1 MSWTAKRWIRTRV
14 CWKNAVSVRGS
25 FVSIAL
31 PSMKP
36 DAQNQRQGSRPLGA
50 AHKSG
55 VGMCRWYPF
64 HIHNPQKVKIDD
76 RLFGQF
82 GWDDYHHPSKEYCL
96 LPKRYLS
103 RFCQHNHVHRSSLT
117 AKPSP
122 GQACQSRCGSQVV
135 GRDSWGETHP
145 RGAPDTG
152 SLYQAPSIDHEET
165 WWSGRDGHVAGVPAM
180 QETLF
185 IWNLGGAF
193 ESLFLCESRWLNTPK
208 RWFSHRSYGHLL
220 SWWAR

>member
-1 MSWTAKRWIRTRV
+1 MVDLPARDMFKIARSVFFCVFFLFLQIHLFWGRSFLMSWTAKRWIRTRV

-55 VGMCRWYPF
+55 VGMCRWCPF

-96 LPKRYLS
+96 LPKRYIVYIFLDFVNATTS
-103 RFCQHNHVHRSSLT
+103 T
-117 AKPSP
+117 
-122 GQACQSRCGSQVV
+122 
-135 GRDSWGETHP
+135 DHP
-145 RGAPDTG
+145 
-152 SLYQAPSIDHEET
+152 
-165 WWSGRDGHVAGVPAM
+165 
-180 QETLF
+180 
-185 IWNLGGAF
+185 
-193 ESLFLCESRWLNTPK
+193 
-208 RWFSHRSYGHLL
+208 
-220 SWWAR
+220 